1 LSATPNQS
9 EALTE
14 SEVLTEII
22 VEIFR
27 LNALLLEKGN
37 QMVAPLGM
45 TSARWQVLG
54 ALALSGKAMSCPQ
67 IATAMGISRQ
77 GAQKQLNLASED
89 QLLAVHENPRKLRSP
104 LYELTT
110 AGQEAYSK
118 AMGLQADW
126 SKALSRGITLSDWQ
140 ITLNVVRELDARLQ
154 STPLPN
160 QE

>member
-1 LSATPNQS
+1 VSATPNQ
-9 EALTE
+9 

-27 LNALLLEKGN
+27 LNARLLEKGN

-67 IATAMGISRQ
+67 IAAAMGISRQ
-77 GAQKQLNLASED
+77 GAQKQLNLALED
-89 QLLAVHENPRKLRSP
+89 KLLAVLENPRKLRSP

-110 AGQEAYSK
+110 AGQEAYSN
-118 AMGLQADW
+118 AMGLQAAW

-140 ITLNVVRELDARLQ
+140 ITLSVVRELDARLQ
-154 STPLPN
+154 TTPLPN
-160 QE
+160 KE